1 MIYVR
6 EPTTDE
12 RSELK
17 RMTRQEIGRISQR
30 AHIIL
35 LSAQRRTVP
44 EIAVIFAMSRATVR
58 FWIERFNAEGPD
70 GLYDEPRSGRPRK
83 ATTDVEQTIVDSVRD
98 DPAHSGHLATFW
110 TVAMLVLAIANN
122 LKLQLSVSTV
132 RRCVVRVGLA
142 WGRPRLAMPRKVD
155 PQKAEKQWRIAQALV
170 ESSPETAFLYADE
183 SRMQLLPLLRSMWHW
198 IGEQVRIPTP
208 GTNDSRAVFGALDI
222 RSGRWVHLIREH
234 MAKDDFIAFLE
245 HLLTVY
251 IDVPIVLVVDNYSSH
266 HARVVKDWLDT
277 HDRLRLFYLPIYCSH
292 LNPVE
297 QIWLRL
303 KDKVAA
309 NRLYGSMSMLL
320 ETVDSFFTVMSPARA
335 LAWAG
340 L

>member
-1 MIYVR
+1 VIYVR
-6 EPTTDE
+6 EPTTEE

-83 ATTDVEQTIVDSVRD
+83 ATTEVEQMIVDSVRD
-98 DPAHSGHLATFW
+98 DPAHSGHPATFW
-110 TVAMLVLAIANN
+110 TVAMLVLALVNK

-132 RRCVVRVGLA
+132 RCCMVRLGLA

-155 PQKAEKQWRIAQALV
+155 PQKAEKQWCIAQALV

-208 GTNDSRAVFGALDI
+208 GTNDTRAIFGALDI
-222 RSGRWVHLIREH
+222 RTGRWTHLVRER
-234 MAKDDFIAFLE
+234 MTKEDFIAFLE

-251 IDVPIVLVVDNYSSH
+251 LDVPIVLVVDNYSSH
-266 HARVVKDWLDT
+266 HATVVKDWLVT
-277 HDRLRLFYLPIYCSH
+277 HDRLHLFYLPTYCSH

-297 QIWLRL
+297 RIWLQL
-303 KDKVAA
+303 KNTVAA
-309 NRLYGSMSMLL
+309 NRLYGSMTILL
-320 ETVDSFFTVMSPARA
+320 QTVEQFFKATSATQA
-335 LAWAG
+335 LAWASV
-340 L
+340 

>member
-6 EPTTDE
+6 ELTIDE
-12 RSELK
+12 RPELK

-83 ATTDVEQTIVDSVRD
+83 ATTEVEQTIVDSVRD
-98 DPAHSGHLATFW
+98 DPAHSGHVATFW
-110 TVAMLVLAIANN
+110 TVAMLVLALVNK
-122 LKLQLSVSTV
+122 LKLHLSVSTV
-132 RRCVVRVGLA
+132 RRCMVRVGLA

-183 SRMQLLPLLRSMWHW
+183 SRVQLLPLLRSMWHW

-208 GTNDSRAVFGALDI
+208 GTNDSRAIFGALDI

-245 HLLTVY
+245 HLLAVY
-251 IDVPIVLVVDNYSSH
+251 ADVPIVLVVDNYSSH
-266 HARVVKDWLDT
+266 HARVVKDWLDR

-297 QIWLRL
+297 QICLRL

-309 NRLYGSMSMLL
+309 NRLYGSMTMLL
-320 ETVDSFFTVMSPARA
+320 ETVDSFFKVMSPARA

>member
-1 MIYVR
+1 V
-6 EPTTDE
+6 
-12 RSELK
+12 
-17 RMTRQEIGRISQR
+17 
-30 AHIIL
+30 
-35 LSAQRRTVP
+35 
-44 EIAVIFAMSRATVR
+44 
-58 FWIERFNAEGPD
+58 
-70 GLYDEPRSGRPRK
+70 
-83 ATTDVEQTIVDSVRD
+83 
-98 DPAHSGHLATFW
+98 ATFW
-110 TVAMLVLAIANN
+110 TVAMLVLALVNK
-122 LKLQLSVSTV
+122 LKLHLSVSTV
-132 RRCVVRVGLA
+132 RRCMVRVGLA

-183 SRMQLLPLLRSMWHW
+183 SRVQLLPLLRSMWHW

-208 GTNDSRAVFGALDI
+208 GTNDSRAIFGALDI

-245 HLLTVY
+245 HLLAVY
-251 IDVPIVLVVDNYSSH
+251 ADVPIVLVVDNYSSH
-266 HARVVKDWLDT
+266 HARVVKDWLDR

-309 NRLYGSMSMLL
+309 NRLYGSMTMLL
-320 ETVDSFFTVMSPARA
+320 ETVDSFFKVMSPARA